1 MKIFPSLLV
10 QADANGM
17 PLGGFRLWFVA
28 KDYFKEKA
36 YISGDDLKVYL
47 KSLHIPKSTYSRHI
61 RQAYKSGLF
70 LPAGKGLIKLASW
83 KNGAIL
89 AGCERLD
96 NPVQVELEKFIS
108 TGWQS
113 IIWAA
118 YLKNHDGVLSRAVLR
133 ELSGVPER
141 TQRHRERAAGV
152 ENQENYAIIGKVNN
166 IPDQAIALYGAP
178 GHYQK
183 DGEIRRRLPNS
194 RIIPDDHVQSTPK
207 GRTKK
212 VNKALDESFS
222 CEATRSSS
230 PVYRLYSDS
239 AKQTKRL
246 QKADRK
252 SNDSNRPANIFERL
266 FVRSSYTS
274 DKRIGVYC
282 AIAL

>member
-10 QADANGM
+10 QADANRI

-36 YISGDDLKVYL
+36 YISGDDLKAYL

-70 LPAGKGLIKLASW
+70 VPAGKGLIKLASW

-118 YLKNHDGVLSRAVLR
+118 YLKNHEGVLSRAVLF

-152 ENQENYAIIGKVNN
+152 INQENFASIGKVNSN
-166 IPDQAIALYGAP
+166 PDQAIALYDVP

-183 DGEIRRRLPNS
+183 NGEIRRRLPNS
-194 RIIPDDHVQSTPK
+194 RTVPDHVQSAPK

-212 VNKALDESFS
+212 VNKALDESCS

-230 PVYRLYSDS
+230 PVYRLYSDNG
-239 AKQTKRL
+239 KQTKRL

-252 SNDSNRPANIFERL
+252 SSDPNRPESIFERL
-266 FVRSSYTS
+266 FVRWTD
-274 DKRIGVYC
+274 DKRVGVYC
-282 AIAL
+282 AVAL